1 MAQYCLL
8 SGFVLT
14 VGGFAKERLSLLD
27 LRFADWVQESRGP
40 RNAPKGV
47 VIVAIDD
54 FSLQQAANADLS
66 QDPLLQ
72 SLNQWPWPRRVHQRV
87 LNRLF
92 EAGAYT
98 VGFDLLFETPSSR
111 G

>member
-1 MAQYCLL
+1 MERSHHFDWIRRYGPILLL

-54 FSLQQAANADLS
+54 FSLQQAANADLAKT
-66 QDPLLQ
+66 L
-72 SLNQWPWPRRVHQRV
+72 
-87 LNRLF
+87 
-92 EAGAYT
+92 
-98 VGFDLLFETPSSR
+98 SSKV
-111 G
+111 